1 MNRALYAAATGMAAQ
16 QQNLDV
22 IADNLANADVAGFK
36 SAQAAFEAIGGDA
49 SLGTASAGVHR
60 IFTQGKLM
68 KSGGPFDVAID
79 GAGFFAVERDGV
91 RAYTRSG
98 SFARAADGT
107 LRNAD
112 GWTLRGVRVPAN
124 ALDVAVAANGRVTV
138 TTAGGR
144 KDVVAGRIALA
155 AFAAPER
162 LRPCGSALFA
172 ATAESGAQ
180 HAVPAGGDGEPK
192 IAFGMLEKSNVSTI
206 ESMMAILAAQR
217 AYEANA
223 KAVQASDEMLR
234 IANNLHRS

>member
-1 MNRALYAAATGMAAQ
+1 VNRALFAAATGMAAQ

-36 SAQAAFEAIGGDA
+36 SAQASFEAIGGNA

-60 IFTQGKLM
+60 IFSQGKLM
-68 KSGGPFDVAID
+68 KTGGPFDVAID
-79 GAGFFAVERDGV
+79 GGGFFAVERDGQ
-91 RAYTRSG
+91 RAYTRAG
-98 SFARAADGT
+98 SFSRAVDGT
-107 LRNAD
+107 LRTPD
-112 GWTLRGVRVPAN
+112 GWTLRGVRIPAD
-124 ALDVAVAANGRVTV
+124 AVDVAVAANGRVTA
-138 TTAGGR
+138 TLDAHAGS
-144 KDVVAGRIALA
+144 ALGRIALV

-162 LRPCGSALFA
+162 LRPVGSATFA
-172 ATAESGAQ
+172 ATCESGSPQTIA
-180 HAVPAGGDGEPK
+180 AGGDRQPK

>member
-1 MNRALYAAATGMAAQ
+1 VNRALFAAASGMAAQ

-22 IADNLANADVAGFK
+22 VADNLANADVAGFK
-36 SAQAAFEAIGGDA
+36 SAQATFEAIGGDA
-49 SLGTASAGVHR
+49 SLGTASTGTHR
-60 IFTQGKLM
+60 SFSQGKLM

-79 GAGFFAVERDGV
+79 GGGFFAVARGAE
-91 RAYTRSG
+91 RAYTRAG

-112 GWTLRGVRVPAN
+112 GWTLRGVHVPAN
-124 ALDVAVAANGRVTV
+124 AFDVTVAPSGRVTA
-138 TTAGGR
+138 TLDARAG
-144 KDVVAGRIALA
+144 VEVGRIRLA
-155 AFAAPER
+155 SFVSPER
-162 LRPCGSALFA
+162 LRPLGSALFA
-172 ATAESGAQ
+172 TTADSGPPRS
-180 HAVPAGGDGEPK
+180 VTSGGDRQAK
-192 IAFGMLEKSNVSTI
+192 ICFGMLERSNVSTI